1 MNGLAQILPFAAVAA
16 FALISIGSTLWNALP
31 AIMRLRGELARG
43 PEMRTYTYR
52 ISETVGRWDDG
63 TVVAFP
69 VRPKARLHRP
79 HAPRA
84 AA

>member
-1 MNGLAQILPFAAVAA
+1 MNGLAQILPFAAVAV
-16 FALISIGSTLWNALP
+16 FTLISIGSTLWDALP
-31 AIMRLRGELARG
+31 AIMRLRGELAHG
-43 PEMRTYTYR
+43 TEMRTYTYR
-52 ISETVGRWDDG
+52 ISETVGRWNDG